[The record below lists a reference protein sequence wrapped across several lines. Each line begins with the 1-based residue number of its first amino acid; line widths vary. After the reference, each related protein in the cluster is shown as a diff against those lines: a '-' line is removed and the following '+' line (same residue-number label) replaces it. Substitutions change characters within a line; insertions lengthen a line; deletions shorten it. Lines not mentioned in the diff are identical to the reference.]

1 MVALAQRN
9 FASILLTLGLGA
21 IVVLIA
27 VFAGLVTGFL
37 GWQFGLVLILLLI
50 IGYSFF
56 LPLSWVFWLLLL
68 VTFVFSGPIQYFG
81 KIDKIF
87 WLPYL
92 IGLFLTFRV
101 FIQHAF
107 SGGQPHR
114 PVRGGLTNMA
124 IGACL
129 FVYVS
134 ALLGSSLLNAS
145 PIYQVMLSLKE
156 YFFLWGAGLAMIW
169 GVVRPEVLDRLFRH
183 SHWFLLVQL
192 PAILYQRFVIAPSRL
207 GTSNWDAVVGLMNG
221 SQTGGGASATM
232 ALIVIVIMTY
242 QLAAWRVGQC
252 KPSKLLLVLVA
263 GLASIMLAEV
273 KYAVL
278 LIPLAFSLVYAGEI
292 FRRPLFGL
300 SYLIF
305 MAGTSFAILFAYQS
319 QFADAQTQG
328 SQSVSGYVSVVLER
342 NLGDAEFNTI
352 TGEMSRTGAV
362 QFWWRENM
370 HNGSLNDP
378 FHLLLGH
385 GIGASRIGFVAGD
398 AVLKYRF
405 AIGRSSLVIVLW
417 EGGLLAAVALVMLL
431 WFAARQGFRLARRTT
446 VTESGVALRTAAI
459 GLLLILVMVPYG
471 PDFMMAAQTQL
482 LAVLLIARIVAETA
496 VRQREQIKTGAG

>member
-1 MVALAQRN
+1 MAALAQRN
-9 FASILLTLGLGA
+9 IASILLTLGLGA
-21 IVVLIA
+21 IVAFIA
-27 VFAGLVTGFL
+27 AFAGLVTGFL
-37 GWQFGLVLILLLI
+37 GWQFGLVLILFLI
-50 IGYSFF
+50 VGYSFF

-68 VTFVFSGPIQYFG
+68 ATFVFSGPIQYFG

-107 SGGQPHR
+107 SGSRPHR
-114 PVRGGLTNMA
+114 VVRGQLTNMA
-124 IGACL
+124 IGTSL
-129 FVYVS
+129 FVYVA

-145 PIYQVMLSLKE
+145 PVYQVILSLKE

-183 SHWFLLVQL
+183 SHWFLLIQL

-207 GTSNWDAVVGLMNG
+207 GTSNWDAVVGLMSG

-232 ALIVIVIMTY
+232 ALIAIVIMTY
-242 QLAAWRVGQC
+242 QLGAWRAGLC
-252 KPSKLLLVLVA
+252 KTSKLLLVLAA

-278 LIPLAFSLVYAGEI
+278 LIPLAFSLVYAGEL

-305 MAGTSFAILFAYQS
+305 MVGTSFAILFAYQN
-319 QFADAQTQG
+319 QFADTQTEG
-328 SQSVSGYVSVVLER
+328 NQSVAGYVSVALER
-342 NLGDAEFNTI
+342 NLGGAEFNMT

-362 QFWWRENM
+362 QFWWQENT
-370 HNGSLNDP
+370 HDGSFDDP

-385 GIGASRIGFVAGD
+385 GIGASRIGFVAGE

-405 AIGRSSLVIVLW
+405 VIGRSTLVIVLW
-417 EGGLLAAVALVMLL
+417 EGGLLAAVALVLLL
-431 WFAARQGFRLARRTT
+431 WFAARQGFKLARGAPAA
-446 VTESGVALRTAAI
+446 ESGVVLRTAAI
-459 GLLLILVMVPYG
+459 GLILVLAMVPYG
-471 PDFMMAAQTQL
+471 SGLMVVAQAQL
-482 LAVLLIARIVAETA
+482 LAILLIARIVAETA
-496 VRQREQIKTGAG
+496 ARQKEQIKQGAG